1 MVSFMEQTNFK
12 VDDTCFL
19 EIRGKNKTSKQPAMP
34 ENSYIVADDMD
45 ASF

>member
-12 VDDTCFL
+12 VDDTYFL